1 MDLEYVYLDI
11 LNDVNMNASVMEVQ
25 PTCDTNNGL
34 KGNLLNIITIFQEN
48 QLVYKKYIF
57 IYVMIHQVCFF
68 YYAVI
73 QNQIFGILDSERY
86 NNVATYL
93 IGK

>member
-34 KGNLLNIITIFQEN
+34 KGNLLNIITIF
-48 QLVYKKYIF
+48 
-57 IYVMIHQVCFF
+57 
-68 YYAVI
+68 
-73 QNQIFGILDSERY
+73 
-86 NNVATYL
+86 
-93 IGK
+93 